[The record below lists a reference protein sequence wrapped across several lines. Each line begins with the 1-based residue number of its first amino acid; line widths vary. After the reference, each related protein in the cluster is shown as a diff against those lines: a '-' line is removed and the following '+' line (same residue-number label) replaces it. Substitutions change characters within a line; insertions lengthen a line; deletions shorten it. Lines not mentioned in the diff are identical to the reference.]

1 MELNHTLEALMQN
14 NDYLSPALAAFILAL
29 IFPAYWIY
37 VVVGGGASMP
47 EAYYANVLKF
57 DISDW
62 VYLALGALEI
72 YVYLSLKR
80 VLHDRLNFRS
90 IDILIFLI
98 VFNTAI
104 FHGQFFADLSIYLAG
119 DKIGIDTRELILDIS
134 YFMTIAGIFAYG
146 VISFLIGAVLLYKF
160 QNLPNLL
167 KYFAVM
173 TLILGGFQLT
183 LVFGPASIL
192 LFPISL
198 LILAFYFIQKP
209 EMIEV
214 V

>member
-1 MELNHTLEALMQN
+1 MQD
-14 NDYLSPALAAFILAL
+14 NDYLPPGLAALSLAL

-37 VVVGGGASMP
+37 VLMVGGSTMP
-47 EAYYANVLKF
+47 EAYYSNVLKF

-80 VLHDRLNFRS
+80 ALHDRLNFRG
-90 IDILIFLI
+90 IDILVILI
-98 VFNTAI
+98 IGNSVI
-104 FHGQFFADLSIYLAG
+104 FHSQFFADLSIYLAG
-119 DKIGIDTRELILDIS
+119 DNIGIHTRELILKIS
-134 YFMTIAGIFAYG
+134 YFVTTAGLFAYG
-146 VISFLIGAVLLYKF
+146 VISVLIGVVLLYKL
-160 QNLPNLL
+160 QDLPNLL

-173 TLILGGFQLT
+173 TLILGIFQLT
-183 LVFGPASIL
+183 LVYGLASIL
-192 LFPISL
+192 LFPVSL
-198 LILAFYFIQKP
+198 LILAGYFIQKP